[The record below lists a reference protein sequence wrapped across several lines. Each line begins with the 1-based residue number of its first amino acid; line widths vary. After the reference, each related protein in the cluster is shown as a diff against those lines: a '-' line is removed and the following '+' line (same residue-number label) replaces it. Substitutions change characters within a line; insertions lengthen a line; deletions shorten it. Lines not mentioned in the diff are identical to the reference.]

1 MHLSKDIS
9 IEGLLVSLT
18 NSGFYIGICNFFK
31 AAIIIAL
38 SVLPVLVDNSM
49 SKLRISGFNVIV
61 RVTHND

>member
-18 NSGFYIGICNFFK
+18 NSGFYIGICNFK
-31 AAIIIAL
+31 AAIIISL